1 MNLLEHYIEEVHS
14 VTPDENN
21 PDWVVVDVTCDCW
34 GSIERKVHNTTKKAW
49 EQEKEQGYFLA

>member
-21 PDWVVVDVTCDCW
+21 PDWVEVDLTCNCW
-34 GSIERKVHNTTKKAW
+34 GVTERKVYHTRKDVW